1 MPTLTEIINSYNP
14 DANPDMPYVQGGDT
28 GGWLDG
34 VGETLGPGSSITK
47 AQAQNYYND
56 ALKQFSKGDV
66 DDFLARNKNDYNRI
80 VEALKS
86 EWGGAGAGLS
96 REQSGQMQ
104 SQGYS
109 FTDSP
114 GMTWTS
120 PTGKVGTSY
129 NTSESGVPF
138 RAGAG
143 ANIPQ
148 GWWNEGG
155 SGSGGGGG
163 GGSDVARMY
172 GSSGAYSSVPGS
184 SSGYESGVAAQ
195 NALLGDFGNTPDWM
209 RPFTEQFEAPT
220 EEEARLDPGWE
231 FRLAE
236 GEKARQRAAAAKGTL
251 LTGGTAKALERYAQD
266 YSSEEYDKVY
276 GRDLDEYMKRY
287 GIFRTNEADRFNSQ
301 SQNRA
306 ANLGIYNSQW
316 DQGRTERMDDYGMW
330 HDQQTMTLQEAQ
342 LQQNMER
349 MRLEIAARLGSAATA
364 SNISNIMREIG
375 QIKAAGGVVSADIW
389 SRLVGSYGLDIA
401 TIIRDYAG
409 SGGSGD
415 DGDVT

>member
-14 DANPDMPYVQGGDT
+14 EADPSKPYVQGGDS

-34 VGETLGPGSSITK
+34 VGETIGPGSSITK
-47 AQAQNYYND
+47 SQAQNYYND

-66 DDFLARNKNDYNRI
+66 DDFLARNKGDYNRI
-80 VEALKS
+80 VEALSS

-96 REQSGQMQ
+96 REQSGNLQ

-109 FTDSP
+109 FSNTP
-114 GMTWTS
+114 GMTWSAPGSGST
-120 PTGKVGTSY
+120 PTPKPGTAS
-129 NTSESGVPF
+129 
-138 RAGAG
+138 
-143 ANIPQ
+143 IPQ

-155 SGSGGGGG
+155 SGSGGGSGAS
-163 GGSDVARMY
+163 GSSARSY
-172 GSSGAYSSVPGS
+172 GSTGAYSSVPGS
-184 SSGYESGVAAQ
+184 SSGYESGVDAQ

-287 GIFRTNEADRFNSQ
+287 GIFRTNESDRFNSQ

-316 DQGRTERMDDYGMW
+316 DQGRTERMDDYTMW
-330 HDQQTMTLQEAQ
+330 HGQQELSLTEAQ
-342 LQQNMER
+342 MQQNAEK
-349 MRLEIAARLGSAATA
+349 MRLEIAARLGTAATA
-364 SNISNIMREIG
+364 NNISNIMREIG
-375 QIKAAGGVVSADIW
+375 QIKAAGGVVSASIW
-389 SRLVGSYGLDIA
+389 SRLIGTYGLDIA

-409 SGGSGD
+409 GGAASGVDNNLVVEGG
-415 DGDVT
+415 